1 MVNAFKQM
9 KMTVALR
16 DTDTLLVAL
25 IGFFSV
31 EFLTGWGGVLLTF
44 TSLIYV
50 IIKIIQTI
58 ITMRRD
64 NIEWKEKRRKGKGT
78 D

>member
-1 MVNAFKQM
+1 M
-9 KMTVALR
+9 R
-16 DTDTLLVAL
+16 DTDTLLVVL

-50 IIKIIQTI
+50 IIKII
-58 ITMRRD
+58 
-64 NIEWKEKRRKGKGT
+64 KELKDWRK
-78 D
+78 